1 MPSLKE
7 YDPEGHLSVGD
18 VALDSHQDPS
28 VVRVH
33 IKQSKT
39 DPFRRG
45 VFIYLGKTENDLCPV
60 AALSAF
66 LVVRG
71 SEAGPFFRFSSGRPL
86 SREVFVRKVCE
97 ALGPWG
103 IDEKKYSGHSFRIGA
118 ATTAAAAGIE
128 DSLIKTLGRWESSAY
143 LTYVRVPRD
152 QLASISKKLSRT

>member
-1 MPSLKE
+1 MLWAACCMCFFGFLRSGEITVPSLKE

-18 VALDSHQDPS
+18 VALDSHQDPL

-39 DPFRRG
+39 DPFHRG

-71 SEAGPFFRFSSGRPL
+71 SEAGSVSHPGNPSPGKFL
-86 SREVFVRKVCE
+86 
-97 ALGPWG
+97 
-103 IDEKKYSGHSFRIGA
+103 
-118 ATTAAAAGIE
+118 
-128 DSLIKTLGRWESSAY
+128 
-143 LTYVRVPRD
+143 
-152 QLASISKKLSRT
+152 